1 MACSED
7 HGAIVDCEVLQGGC
21 LKTGLREDLIFYYPP
36 TFGGLIHKRPPC
48 PPYWIIPP

>member
-21 LKTGLREDLIFYYPP
+21 LKTGLREDLIYYLP
-36 TFGGLIHKRPPC
+36 TFGGLINEGRTPLLVDPKM
-48 PPYWIIPP
+48 IL